1 MGRKKTINEM
11 RIAMLMDEDL
21 SIDNIIARHIELVTT
36 PKERVV
42 DLKIENNVPVFET
55 EVVRE
60 AKPAPRKA
68 ILLPKYI
75 YLIHTIIMR

>member
-1 MGRKKTINEM
+1 MGRKKTIYEM

-55 EVVRE
+55 EVVR
-60 AKPAPRKA
+60 
-68 ILLPKYI
+68 
-75 YLIHTIIMR
+75 